1 MKTTLIKKTLVSAFS
16 MAVLTASGYA
26 EGMVSA
32 QTMADAIHAV
42 VDSDRTVYTQK
53 IINRLAVEEKV
64 IKASEHWEDD
74 VALVLPAQMLRYGG
88 ELAVEK
94 QKGKFSYSLL
104 SLWPINPQ
112 NAPKTDAEKAGLEF
126 VAKNI
131 GQNYYTTETLGGKKY
146 FTGVYA
152 DIAIAKAC
160 VSCHNEHKDSPK
172 TDFKMADVMGG
183 LVVRIPVD

>member
-1 MKTTLIKKTLVSAFS
+1 MKTTFIKKTLIGAFS
-16 MAVLTASGYA
+16 MGVFATSGFA
-26 EGMVSA
+26 EGTVSA

-53 IINRLAVEEKV
+53 IVNRLAVEEKA

-74 VALVLPAQMLRYGG
+74 VALVLPAQMLRYGA
-88 ELAVEK
+88 ELAG
-94 QKGKFSYSLL
+94 QTQGGKFSYSLL
-104 SLWPINPQ
+104 SMWPINKQ
-112 NAPKTDAEKAGLEF
+112 NAPKTDAEKKGLKY
-126 VAKNI
+126 VAENLGK
-131 GQNYYTTETLGGKKY
+131 NYYTTETLGGKKY

-183 LVVRIPVD
+183 LVVRIPVE

>member
-1 MKTTLIKKTLVSAFS
+1 MKAKFIAKTCTSILGAALLATSVQ
-16 MAVLTASGYA
+16 A

-53 IINRLAVEEKV
+53 IVNRLAVEEKV

-104 SLWPINPQ
+104 SLWPINKQ

>member
-1 MKTTLIKKTLVSAFS
+1 MKFKTLLSVCS
-16 MAVLTASGYA
+16 MMAISTATYA

-53 IINRLAVEEKV
+53 IVNRLSVDEKV
-64 IKASEHWEDD
+64 INATEHWEDD
-74 VALVLPAQMLRYGG
+74 VSLVLPAQMLRYGS

-94 QKGKFSYSLL
+94 QPGKFTYSLL
-104 SLWPINPQ
+104 SLWPINKQ

-126 VAKNI
+126 VAKNL
-131 GQNYYTTETLGGKKY
+131 GQNYYTTEELGGKKY
-146 FTGVYA
+146 FTAVYA
-152 DIAIAKAC
+152 DMAIAKAC
-160 VSCHNEHKDSPK
+160 VSCHNEHKDSPR

-183 LVVRIPVD
+183 LVVRIPVQ